1 MKHILIILSF
11 LLIPPL
17 FDSLNMLHGRE
28 MTVLDS
34 EVLETQQMFEEL
46 KTLKNQVWMSG
57 SDKSLFSDI
66 IKEKEVVN
74 LEIEDL
80 LKQ

>member
-11 LLIPPL
+11 LLLIPPL
-17 FDSLNMLHGRE
+17 FDSQNMLHGRE

-46 KTLKNQVWMSG
+46 VLQAIRKGNLYRTPIEYICSG
-57 SDKSLFSDI
+57 SIVSLH
-66 IKEKEVVN
+66 N
-74 LEIEDL
+74 LP
-80 LKQ
+80 KPSH

>member
-46 KTLKNQVWMSG
+46 LTGKNFQ
-57 SDKSLFSDI
+57 LP
-66 IKEKEVVN
+66 
-74 LEIEDL
+74 
-80 LKQ
+80 